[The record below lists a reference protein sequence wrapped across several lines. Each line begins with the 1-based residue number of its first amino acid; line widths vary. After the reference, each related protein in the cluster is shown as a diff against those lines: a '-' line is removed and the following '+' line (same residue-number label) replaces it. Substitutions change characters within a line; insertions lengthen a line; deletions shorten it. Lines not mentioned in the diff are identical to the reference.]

1 MPGPGQQ
8 PTPEQIRMMQQQ
20 LAAEAQR
27 RGISVQQLVEEM
39 KAEAMR
45 QHQAQQEGETKQTQ
59 EIPITG
65 GAPPKPE
72 ALALATFLRSQDL
85 KTRTC
90 IFQEKRKDMF
100 KGMFSDSVSGIGLT
114 GTSQTCDSSSL
125 L

>member
-45 QHQAQQEGETKQTQ
+45 QHQAQQEGETK
-59 EIPITG
+59 
-65 GAPPKPE
+65 
-72 ALALATFLRSQDL
+72 
-85 KTRTC
+85 
-90 IFQEKRKDMF
+90 
-100 KGMFSDSVSGIGLT
+100 
-114 GTSQTCDSSSL
+114 
-125 L
+125 